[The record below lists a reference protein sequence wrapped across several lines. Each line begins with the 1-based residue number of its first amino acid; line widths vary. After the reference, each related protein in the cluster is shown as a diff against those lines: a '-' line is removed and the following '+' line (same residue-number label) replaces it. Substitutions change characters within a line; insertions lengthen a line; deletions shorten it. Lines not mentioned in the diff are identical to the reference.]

1 MRGIAHQEGTAD
13 RPGRPTNRKVG
24 AIEVLVL
31 GAEWVRNADIL
42 RDPTLNSG
50 N

>member
-13 RPGRPTNRKVG
+13 RPGMPTSRKVG

-31 GAEWVRNADIL
+31 GAEWVRNVDIVQ
-42 RDPTLNSG
+42 DPALNSG
-50 N
+50 Y